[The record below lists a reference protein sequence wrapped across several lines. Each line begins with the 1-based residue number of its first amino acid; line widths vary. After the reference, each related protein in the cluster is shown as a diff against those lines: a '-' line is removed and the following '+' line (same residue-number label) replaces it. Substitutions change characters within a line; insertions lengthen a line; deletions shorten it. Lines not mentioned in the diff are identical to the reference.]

1 MNHKFIVIDTN
12 VLISAV
18 LSSKGTP
25 YQAFA
30 QGIKSYILLQTK
42 ETYQELK
49 TRIYKAKFDKY
60 ISNKRREDFL
70 QIIKN
75 KSQFIDTKCKV
86 IICRDTDDNKFLE
99 LAIDGKAEFLITGDN
114 DLLSLRN
121 IKQYQNLI
129 LSPKEFVNLNYHEI

>member
-18 LSSKGTP
+18 LSSKSTP

-30 QGIKSYILLQTK
+30 QSIKSYLLLQTK

-49 TRIYKAKFDKY
+49 TRIYKTKFDKY

-70 QIIKN
+70 QIINN
-75 KSQFIDTKCKV
+75 KSKFIETKSKIV
-86 IICRDTDDNKFLE
+86 ICRDMDDNKFLE
-99 LAIDGKAEFLITGDN
+99 LALDGNAQFLVTGDN

-129 LSPKEFVNLNYHEI
+129 LSPKEFVNLN